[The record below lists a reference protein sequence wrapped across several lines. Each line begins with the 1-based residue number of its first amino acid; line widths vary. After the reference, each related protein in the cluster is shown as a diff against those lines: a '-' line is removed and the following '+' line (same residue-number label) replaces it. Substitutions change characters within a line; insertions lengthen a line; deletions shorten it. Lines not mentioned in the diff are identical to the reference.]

1 MKLLVV
7 GDAPTLQQALRR
19 RLGQWGY
26 SAETA
31 PTPQQRWA
39 GWTNINN
46 DQLAGIALPSP
57 MAFASPRP
65 YMLLSLAAA
74 VATILLK
81 TLAWHLTGSVG
92 LLSDAMESGVNLIA
106 ALGALW
112 ALTLAAKPADRN
124 HHYGHF
130 KAEYFSSGL
139 ESVLIVVAALA
150 IIHAAI
156 GRLLQPQPLEQLG
169 IGLALSLAATALNG
183 LVAWVLLKAAR
194 RFDSIT
200 LRADAHHLLTDV
212 WTSAGVV
219 AGIGLVKLTGLAILD
234 PLIAIAVAVN
244 IVFTGWKL
252 FHETASGLLDRS
264 LPDREQRVL
273 DDLLSAYESDE
284 IRFHALRT
292 RVAGSRRFVSLHV
305 LVPGHWTV
313 QAGHDLCEELEHKV
327 AATLTRAHVLTHLE
341 PIEDPKAWKDQG
353 FRWEQ
358 G

>member
-1 MKLLVV
+1 
-7 GDAPTLQQALRR
+7 
-19 RLGQWGY
+19 
-26 SAETA
+26 
-31 PTPQQRWA
+31 
-39 GWTNINN
+39 
-46 DQLAGIALPSP
+46 
-57 MAFASPRP
+57 MAFASPRS
-65 YMLLSLAAA
+65 YMLLSTAAA
-74 VATILLK
+74 IATIVLK
-81 TLAWHLTGSVG
+81 TLAWRLTGSVG

-106 ALGALW
+106 AVGAFW
-112 ALTLAAKPADRN
+112 ALTLAAKPADRT

-139 ESVLIVVAALA
+139 ESVLIVAAALA

-156 GRLLQPQPLEQLG
+156 GRLQDPQPLEQLG
-169 IGLALSLAATALNG
+169 LGLAISLVATALNA

-212 WTSAGVV
+212 WTSGGVV
-219 AGIGLVKLTGLAILD
+219 LGIGLVKITGLTILD

-252 FHETASGLLDRS
+252 LHETASGLLDRS
-264 LPDREQRVL
+264 LPEDEQR
-273 DDLLSAYESDE
+273 LLEKLLASYETED

-292 RVAGSRRFVSLHV
+292 RVAGSRRFVSFHV

-313 QAGHDLCEELEHKV
+313 KAGHDLCEHLEHKV
-327 AATLTRAHVLTHLE
+327 ASTLTRTHVLTHLE
-341 PIEDPKAWKDQG
+341 PIEDPRAWEDQG

>member
-1 MKLLVV
+1 MV
-7 GDAPTLQQALRR
+7 
-19 RLGQWGY
+19 
-26 SAETA
+26 
-31 PTPQQRWA
+31 
-39 GWTNINN
+39 
-46 DQLAGIALPSP
+46 
-57 MAFASPRP
+57 FASPRQ
-65 YMLLSLAAA
+65 YMLLSTAAA
-74 VATILLK
+74 VATIVLK
-81 TLAWHLTGSVG
+81 SLAWRLTGSVG

-106 ALGALW
+106 AIGAFW
-112 ALTLAAKPADRN
+112 ALTLAAKPADRT

-139 ESVLIVVAALA
+139 ESVLIVAAAMA

-156 GRLLQPQPLEQLG
+156 GRLQDPQPLEQLG
-169 IGLALSLAATALNG
+169 IGLAISLAATAINA
-183 LVAWVLLKAAR
+183 LVARVLLKAAR

-212 WTSAGVV
+212 WTSTGVFV
-219 AGIGLVKLTGLAILD
+219 GIGLVKLTGLTILD

-252 FHETASGLLDRS
+252 LHETASGLLDRS
-264 LPDREQRVL
+264 LPDQEQR
-273 DDLLSAYESDE
+273 LLENLLGSYESDE

-292 RVAGSRRFVSLHV
+292 RLAGSRRFVSFHL

-327 AATLTRAHVLTHLE
+327 AATLTRTHVLTHLE
-341 PIEDPKAWKDQG
+341 PIEDPKAWDDQG